1 VTSRYYSLLGLEK
14 GADRESIKQAFRRLA
29 VVFHPDKGQVHR
41 QRFTEICEA
50 YHALMALDAPTKA
63 AQVKAAGAGHSINS
77 INQKALQLSQ
87 DRRFGRRGSPGDRR
101 FECVLEQQYKGRHL
115 KVTA

>member
-1 VTSRYYSLLGLEK
+1 MTSRYYSLLGLEK
-14 GADRESIKQAFRRLA
+14 GADKESIKQAFRRLA

-41 QRFTEICEA
+41 QRFSEICEA
-50 YHALMALDAPTKA
+50 YHALMALDQPTKSSHIYSA
-63 AQVKAAGAGHSINS
+63 HTPTSITAQ
-77 INQKALQLSQ
+77 NQKAMTVNK

-101 FECVLEQQYKGRHL
+101 FECVLEAQYKGRHL